1 MSPKIKIFLDMDHV
15 LYDWDKS
22 ALRLIGV
29 DTNDPEVREIIKKD
43 YTIADDFHCSRS
55 KFDRMVENQ
64 REEYWANLELYPWSK
79 DLYRRLS
86 EISDVVFLTSPG
98 PYSYAYGGKLTA
110 TKRDFNS
117 DAIIL
122 TRHKY
127 YCADENSILIDDS
140 AKNISQFKNHGGH
153 VFKWPNANCL
163 VDGGKAVWDKCIDH
177 CIEYITLEM

>member
-1 MSPKIKIFLDMDHV
+1 MDHV

-22 ALRLIGV
+22 ALRLIGI
-29 DTNDPEVREIIKKD
+29 DSNDPEVREIIKKD
-43 YTIADDFHCSRS
+43 YTIADDFRCLRS
-55 KFDRMVENQ
+55 KFDPILDNE
-64 REEYWANLELYPWSK
+64 RESFWANLELYPWSK
-79 DLYRRLS
+79 DLYRRLG

-98 PYSYAYGGKLTA
+98 PYSYAYGGKLIA
-110 TKRDFNS
+110 TRRDFNS

-140 AKNISQFKNHGGH
+140 AKNIEQFKSHGGH
-153 VFKWPNANCL
+153 VFRWPNSNCL
-163 VDGGKAVWDKCIDH
+163 VDGGPTAWNKCIDH